1 MSPQDPV
8 VTATELDETAQAEP
22 VVLDT
27 NGIPAREPATETYH
41 AGCQASQ
48 SSSKSH
54 SIASPLPLFDA
65 QIAIQHHLARL
76 QGLTTNKRQILESAL
91 HVASHLS
98 EYFGGSASTLGENES
113 PLAKGENPSHELLTW
128 MLKGWFLRPLKIFKI

>member
-8 VTATELDETAQAEP
+8 VATTQLDETAHAEP
-22 VVLDT
+22 AVPDT
-27 NGIPAREPATETYH
+27 NSVPAREPATETYY
-41 AGCQASQ
+41 AGYQASQ

-54 SIASPLPLFDA
+54 STASPLPLFDA

-91 HVASHLS
+91 HVASHLP
-98 EYFGGSASTLGENES
+98 EYFGGPGDALSGNDSSLT
-113 PLAKGENPSHELLTW
+113 KGENPSHELLTW
-128 MLKGWFLRPLKIFKI
+128 MLKGWFFRAL